1 MVMRRL
7 RARRGA
13 STLGCLFTLVL
24 LGAAAYY
31 GYHVGAIY
39 LRYYELLDDM
49 RQQARLGGQF
59 SDDSIQAH
67 LSAQAD
73 SLLDH
78 VPDFRIH
85 RGGRPSRITIQTEYT
100 EQVDLPFFKHTFTLR
115 PRAEEPL

>member
-13 STLGCLFTLVL
+13 STFGCLLMLAL

-31 GYHVGAIY
+31 GYHIGAIY

-49 RQQARLGGQF
+49 RQQARLGAQV
-59 SDDSIQAH
+59 SDDTIQVH
-67 LSAQAD
+67 LAAQAD
-73 SLLDH
+73 SLLH
-78 VPDFRIH
+78 LVPDFRIH
-85 RGGRPSRITIQTEYT
+85 RGGRPSRITIQTEYS